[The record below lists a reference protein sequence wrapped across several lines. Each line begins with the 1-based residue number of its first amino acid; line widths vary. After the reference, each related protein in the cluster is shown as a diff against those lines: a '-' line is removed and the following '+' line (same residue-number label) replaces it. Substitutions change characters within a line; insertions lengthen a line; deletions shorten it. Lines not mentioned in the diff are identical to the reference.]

1 MGVDVQQDYL
11 AFEVVGYGPNLE
23 SWSID
28 WGNIS
33 GNTADPEV
41 WDELAKRMGNTYPIE
56 SGGRM
61 SIRMAGVD
69 TGFRTQDVYRF
80 CKSQP
85 PTRVI
90 AIKGRDA
97 QATVLGTPSTAE
109 IGQRGRKI
117 KSGLKVWPVGVSVAK
132 SELYGW
138 LRRKARA
145 DDQELPVGWCH
156 FPMWDEE
163 FFRQLTAEQL
173 TEKTVRGYRKFV
185 WEKTRE
191 RNEALDTRVYAR
203 ACLTMLGGDRWDDR
217 RWREERQNG
226 ITDQAEIKKPA
237 TSSTSTIQRRPGRFL

>member
-1 MGVDVQQDYL
+1 M
-11 AFEVVGYGPNLE
+11 VGYGPNLE

-41 WDELAKRMGNTYPIE
+41 WDELAKRMGNTHPIE

-61 SIRMAGVD
+61 SIRMAAVD
-69 TGFRTQDVYRF
+69 TGFRTQDVYCF

-226 ITDQAEIKKPA
+226 ITDQVEIKSPRHRRRRRSKGGPA
-237 TSSTSTIQRRPGRFL
+237 GSYSCRYH